1 MNSLFKK
8 EKFEKNHNISKT
20 LNISKF
26 FWIFSSKSLK
36 TSKIASKNCK
46 QKLLS
51 EIASTLWFQLE
62 DMFQLIVTPQ
72 GIEKV
77 TIQLIDTPTKV
88 YAIGA
93 RLFLSKVPLEVLQN
107 WVLIQLIVT
116 PHILG
121 KVQGQIKEVCRL
133 IEPCLLIGT
142 REYVYTHGLLKNWI
156 MVLCIKY
163 AWPIKSFKTGPPYGL
178 LCAHEL
184 MFSAQEVLCSFY
196 SLRMHNSTPKSTFF
210 FHNCATCC
218 HD

>member
-1 MNSLFKK
+1 MAIGNGNARFLR
-8 EKFEKNHNISKT
+8 T
-20 LNISKF
+20 
-26 FWIFSSKSLK
+26 
-36 TSKIASKNCK
+36 A
-46 QKLLS
+46 LS
-51 EIASTLWFQLE
+51 ITLWFQLE

-142 REYVYTHGLLKNWI
+142 RESIPYPQSS
-156 MVLCIKY
+156 KY
-163 AWPIKSFKTGPPYGL
+163 
-178 LCAHEL
+178 
-184 MFSAQEVLCSFY
+184 
-196 SLRMHNSTPKSTFF
+196 HNKMAIR
-210 FHNCATCC
+210 H
-218 HD
+218 

>member
-1 MNSLFKK
+1 MDFLGK
-8 EKFEKNHNISKT
+8 
-20 LNISKF
+20 
-26 FWIFSSKSLK
+26 LK
-36 TSKIASKNCK
+36 GSGN
-46 QKLLS
+46 LV
-51 EIASTLWFQLE
+51 TLWCQLE

-142 REYVYTHGLLKNWI
+142 REYPFVNS
-156 MVLCIKY
+156 KY
-163 AWPIKSFKTGPPYGL
+163 LI
-178 LCAHEL
+178 
-184 MFSAQEVLCSFY
+184 
-196 SLRMHNSTPKSTFF
+196 
-210 FHNCATCC
+210 
-218 HD
+218 D